1 VIESV
6 QLQNFKSLRDV
17 ELAGLQRLT
26 VIVGPNG
33 VGKSSVLQGLHLLR
47 RLETSQTLGRLL
59 NDGWGQIRL
68 ITRGA
73 ERLRIHCSGDDAW
86 LSLAAD
92 VNGRYVIELSHEGQQ
107 HAYGSHTDSGL
118 EAPSEIHRKP
128 GVFDHPFFKHTSK
141 PVFLELSPK
150 QLGNPSAASP
160 KPRIASDGTGL
171 ATLLAY
177 FAGAERDTLE
187 SIETELREIL
197 GITGRIRTFPDEIEV
212 EERENIRIDDQ
223 LVPRITRRRQAAVR
237 FELEIDDLGSIP
249 GDLLSEGTLITLGL
263 LALLYQASCPSLIL
277 IDDIDQGLHP
287 DAQAKL
293 IAALRKLLAQRPEL
307 QILCTSHSPYL
318 LDLFEPQEI
327 QVMSLHDGQVA
338 AARLDRHDEWPK
350 WKGKLQSG
358 EFWQSVGEAWVTPA
372 PHDNDAGEAHVD
384 AE

>member
-17 ELAGLQRLT
+17 ELAGLQRFT

-33 VGKSSVLQGLHLLR
+33 VGKSSVLQGLHLL
-47 RLETSQTLGRLL
+47 SQLSAKQTPQQLL
-59 NDGWGQIRL
+59 HGEWAPSRL
-68 ITRGA
+68 ITRGS
-73 ERLRIHCSGDDAW
+73 ERLWIRYSDADTW
-86 LSLAAD
+86 LSLTAD
-92 VNGRYVIELSHEGQQ
+92 IDAHFEVELSQGEKHNSFKTQASAKLKDLVRLFREPRL
-107 HAYGSHTDSGL
+107 AS
-118 EAPSEIHRKP
+118 
-128 GVFDHPFFKHTSK
+128 HPFFQQASWA
-141 PVFLELSPK
+141 VFLELSPR
-150 QLGNPSAASP
+150 QLGSPSAASP
-160 KPRIASDGTGL
+160 TPRMASDGTGL
-171 ATLLAY
+171 PTLLAY

-212 EERENIRIDDQ
+212 EERENIRIDEQ
-223 LVPRITRRRQAAVR
+223 LVPRITRRKQAAAR

-249 GDLLSEGTLITLGL
+249 GDLLSEGTLVTLGM
-263 LALLYQASCPSLIL
+263 LALLHQASCPSLIL

-293 IAALRKLLAQRPEL
+293 IAALRKLLSQRPEL

-318 LDLFEPQEI
+318 LDHFEPQEI
-327 QVMSLHDGQVA
+327 QVMSLHDGHVA
-338 AARLDRHDEWPK
+338 AARLDRHEEWSK

-358 EFWQSVGEAWVTPA
+358 EFWQSVGEAWVTPVLRA
-372 PHDNDAGEAHVD
+372 NEAGEAHVD